1 MLSADS
7 LHLRMISTV
16 LGPKAI
22 FLLFTLVLS
31 CLTQSANAKSLQ
43 EEAADRIVIE
53 KAAREMTL
61 YRGQNEM
68 RSYRIALGSHPTGK
82 KQCQGDNRTPEGR
95 YIIDGRN
102 KNSRYHLSLH
112 ISYPNAADREAAKEL
127 RCNPGGDIMIH
138 GLANG
143 YGWVG
148 KLHTAYDWTL
158 GCIAVTNQEIE
169 EIWSLVPD
177 GTPVVINP

>member
-1 MLSADS
+1 MKSK
-7 LHLRMISTV
+7 V
-16 LGPKAI
+16 I
-22 FLLFTLVLS
+22 FLLFTIVLS
-31 CLTQSANAKSLQ
+31 CLAQNTNAKSLK
-43 EEAADRIVIE
+43 EEAADRVVIE
-53 KAAREMTL
+53 KAARKMTL
-61 YRGQNEM
+61 YRGQNGI
-68 RSYRIALGSHPTGK
+68 RSYRIALGSDPTGK
-82 KQCQGDNRTPEGR
+82 KQCQGDNRTPEGQ

-112 ISYPNAADREAAKEL
+112 ISYPNAADREAAERL

-158 GCIAVTNQEIE
+158 GCIAVNNQEIE
-169 EIWSLVPD
+169 EMWSLVPN